1 MNFIGTENKADGRV
15 ISENINL
22 HERHA
27 EKCADKCADKFA
39 DKFADKY
46 IVNNPKIKLMEKP
59 DIKLVAID
67 LDDTMLCPD
76 CHISERNRRALKRAQ
91 EQGITVTIATGRM
104 FVSAQPFALEL
115 GISVPLITYQ
125 GAMIVMADGRVIS
138 HHPMDHKL
146 SLQLLRFLRPFGQHI
161 NLYMG
166 DDLYIEKDS
175 PEARRYQAYTRTYLN
190 VVPDLEEFLAGA
202 AMGATKFSLIAKP
215 EEVQQV
221 IAAVREEFGDAVQL
235 TPSKPHF
242 LEFGRPD
249 LGKGVALKEMAQ
261 RLGIGRE
268 QVMAIG
274 DSPNDLDMIEYAGW
288 GIAMANAD
296 DCVKEKARWITAS
309 NEEDGVAL
317 ALETFV
323 LK

>member
-1 MNFIGTENKADGRV
+1 MVLNNLDIKKADTKTD
-15 ISENINL
+15 I
-22 HERHA
+22 
-27 EKCADKCADKFA
+27 KKAD
-39 DKFADKY
+39 
-46 IVNNPKIKLMEKP
+46 IKKLDIKKP

-67 LDDTMLCPD
+67 LDDTMLCSD
-76 CHISERNRRALKRAQ
+76 CRISERNRRALQKAQ
-91 EQGITVTIATGRM
+91 EQGVTITIATGRM

-138 HHPMDHKL
+138 HHPMDHKI
-146 SLQLLRFLRPFGQHI
+146 SCSLLRFLRPFGYHI

-175 PEARRYQAYTRTYLN
+175 PEARRYQSYTRTYLN
-190 VVPDLEEFLAGA
+190 IVPDLQEFLDSSGQ
-202 AMGATKFSLIAKP
+202 GATKFSLIAKP
-215 EEVQQV
+215 EEVQEV
-221 IAAVREEFGDAVQL
+221 AARVQEEFGDQVQ
-235 TPSKPHF
+235 TVASKPFF

-249 LGKGVALKEMAQ
+249 MGKGVALSEMAKK
-261 RLGIGRE
+261 LGISRE

-288 GIAMANAD
+288 GIAMGNAD
-296 DCVKEKARWITAS
+296 ECIKEKARWITAT
-309 NEEDGVAL
+309 NNEDGVAV
-317 ALETFV
+317 ALETWV